1 MVVYTGIFVKKKIT
15 AKAKLSRKINHP
27 HLTLAYKPDKSVIE
41 KLKPY
46 LGYSF
51 IMTVSGYGCDGENEG
66 YLISEIKRKGD
77 EVTEVMELF
86 NAIETPHIT
95 LSVGANGKPV
105 NTKNLIFRPIEPFE
119 IKGTLGN
126 FVVEDK

>member
-1 MVVYTGIFVKKKIT
+1 MVVYAGIFVKKSIT
-15 AKAKLSRKINHP
+15 AKTILSRKISHP
-27 HLTLAYKPDKSVIE
+27 HLTLAYMPDKSVIE

-51 IMTVSGYGCDGENEG
+51 RMTVSGYGCDGENEG
-66 YLISEIKRKGD
+66 YLISEISHKSK
-77 EVTEVMELF
+77 EIPEVMELF

-95 LSVGANGKPV
+95 LSVGKYGKPV
-105 NTKNLIFRPIEPFE
+105 NTKNLDFKPIKPFQ

-126 FVVEDK
+126 YVTEDK